1 MKAKVTS
8 ELILQQASA
17 LQRLEITEERAEELT
32 SEVAAIND
40 TVLDA
45 AQEME
50 FDDEPASHARLLRAE
65 KPKGEETP

>member
-17 LQRLEITEERAEELT
+17 LQRLEITDERAEELT

-45 AQEME
+45 ALEME
-50 FDDEPASHARLLRAE
+50 FDDEPASHARLLRVE
-65 KPKGEETP
+65 KPKGAETP